1 MKIQLIFDG
10 EFHTASSYGITIS
23 KLNAPKSFDSYD
35 INIISLQSESLWR
48 FEKDS
53 EQQLNCTNDLLSI
66 KMMIEASKKAINI
79 IALPQNYK
87 HFYCYIRSE
96 KAYYS
101 CLKLKDEIANLQFNL
116 LEALIPEG
124 FIRLFT
130 LIYENSETTLNEK
143 IFNSAFCFRDSN
155 NPITK
160 SNGAEKATTMQLN
173 DRLILTTLD
182 LQSPGVMLDDF
193 IKGIGLDKEPSE
205 IPQWVKDYQ
214 FFDDAQQQEL
224 ISQSQQ
230 KIDDLQNT
238 IDQAQEKINTN
249 LNYKSILY
257 TNGDELVGVVFDILE
272 KALCCN
278 LSDFVDERKEDFL
291 IKKEDVTFI
300 GEIKGITSNVK
311 SEHISQLD
319 VHYQSYSDYLQE
331 NNLSETVKQL
341 LIINPFRTQPL
352 SERKS
357 VHHKQ
362 IELAERNECLIITTE
377 TLLKIFEKFLKQE
390 ITSNEI
396 IKIFKMK
403 SGLLTEQDFNFGE
416 ESIDQSTYKV

>member
-48 FEKDS
+48 YKSDHS
-53 EQQLNCTNDLLSI
+53 KRLDCTNDLSSLNTI
-66 KMMIEASKKAINI
+66 IEASKKAVNI
-79 IALPQNYK
+79 IALPQNYM
-87 HFYCYIRSE
+87 HYYDASSSRN
-96 KAYYS
+96 AYYRQ
-101 CLKLKDEIANLQFNL
+101 CELKDEIQNLQLEL
-116 LEALIPEG
+116 LAALIPAEY
-124 FIRLFT
+124 IRSFA

-143 IFNSAFCFRDSN
+143 IFNSAFCFINSI

-160 SNGAEKATTMQLN
+160 SNGGEKATTIQLN

-214 FFDDAQQQEL
+214 FFDDAHQQEL

-230 KIDDLQNT
+230 KIDDLKNT
-238 IDQAQEKINTN
+238 IDQAQDKINTN

-331 NNLSETVKQL
+331 NNLSEAVKQL

-390 ITSNEI
+390 IASNEI
-396 IKIFKMK
+396 ITIFKMK

>member
-48 FEKDS
+48 FKRDYNNK
-53 EQQLNCTNDLLSI
+53 LDCTNDLSSI
-66 KMMIEASKKAINI
+66 KMMIEASKKAVNI
-79 IALPQNYK
+79 IALPQNYM
-87 HFYCYIRSE
+87 HCYNAFGPNTYHSNCE
-96 KAYYS
+96 
-101 CLKLKDEIANLQFNL
+101 LKNEIQNLQLVL
-116 LEALIPEG
+116 LAALIPEG
-124 FIRLFT
+124 FIRSFT

-143 IFNSAFCFRDSN
+143 IFNSAFCFMKSI

-160 SNGAEKATTMQLN
+160 SNSAEKATTMQLN

-205 IPQWVKDYQ
+205 IPQWVNDYQ

-224 ISQSQQ
+224 ISQNQQ
-230 KIDDLQNT
+230 KIADLQNT

-390 ITSNEI
+390 IASNEI

>member
-1 MKIQLIFDG
+1 
-10 EFHTASSYGITIS
+10 
-23 KLNAPKSFDSYD
+23 
-35 INIISLQSESLWR
+35 
-48 FEKDS
+48 
-53 EQQLNCTNDLLSI
+53 
-66 KMMIEASKKAINI
+66 MMIEASKKAINI

-143 IFNSAFCFRDSN
+143 IFNSAFCFINSI

-160 SNGAEKATTMQLN
+160 SNGGEKATTIQLN

-214 FFDDAQQQEL
+214 FFDDAHQQEL

-230 KIDDLQNT
+230 KIDDLKNT
-238 IDQAQEKINTN
+238 IDQAQDKINTN

-390 ITSNEI
+390 IASNEI

>member
-23 KLNAPKSFDSYD
+23 KLNAPNAFDSYD
-35 INIISLQSESLWR
+35 INIISLQSERLWR

-79 IALPQNYK
+79 IALPQNYMHRYRATGRNTYLYHCELK
-87 HFYCYIRSE
+87 NEIQNLQLELLAALIPTGYIRS
-96 KAYYS
+96 
-101 CLKLKDEIANLQFNL
+101 
-116 LEALIPEG
+116 
-124 FIRLFT
+124 FT
-130 LIYENSETTLNEK
+130 LFYENSETTLNEK

-230 KIDDLQNT
+230 KIDDLKNT
-238 IDQAQEKINTN
+238 IDQAQDKINTN

-390 ITSNEI
+390 IASNEI
-396 IKIFKMK
+396 ITIFKMK

>member
-23 KLNAPKSFDSYD
+23 KLNAPNAFDSYD
-35 INIISLQSESLWR
+35 INIISLQSERLWR

-79 IALPQNYK
+79 IALPQNYMHRYRAAGRNTYLYHCELK
-87 HFYCYIRSE
+87 NEIQNLQLELLATLIPTGYIRS
-96 KAYYS
+96 
-101 CLKLKDEIANLQFNL
+101 
-116 LEALIPEG
+116 
-124 FIRLFT
+124 FT
-130 LIYENSETTLNEK
+130 LFYENSETTLNEK
-143 IFNSAFCFRDSN
+143 IFNSAFCFINSI

-160 SNGAEKATTMQLN
+160 SNGGEKATTIQLN

-224 ISQSQQ
+224 ISQNQQ
-230 KIDDLQNT
+230 KIADLQNT

-377 TLLKIFEKFLKQE
+377 TLLKIFEMFLKQE
-390 ITSNEI
+390 IASNEI
-396 IKIFKMK
+396 MKIFKMK